1 MHIYVCIYA
10 CTVCSVY
17 RMDTHPDRCKPLL
30 VLCVPGDP
38 PVLGCLLARSVVLG
52 LLLEHT
58 LEVLYRL
65 DGLDVLPLCSR
76 DVEVDLVTVGVSN
89 DHLTM
94 LVQPDADPAEAEGR
108 AGRGKRRRIRDVGR
122 DEDDDGDDGIA
133 ARSSLRSA

>member
-1 MHIYVCIYA
+1 M
-10 CTVCSVY
+10 
-17 RMDTHPDRCKPLL
+17 
-30 VLCVPGDP
+30 DP

-58 LEVLYRL
+58 LEVLHRL

-76 DVEVDLVTVGVSN
+76 DVEVDLATLGVAN

-108 AGRGKRRRIRDVGR
+108 AGKRKNEAGEMTITTSMMVSLLGR
-122 DEDDDGDDGIA
+122 AYVVLD
-133 ARSSLRSA
+133 RSPRVRLI

>member
-1 MHIYVCIYA
+1 
-10 CTVCSVY
+10 
-17 RMDTHPDRCKPLL
+17 MDTHHDSCVPLL
-30 VLCVPGDP
+30 VRCVPPDP

-94 LVQPDADPAEAEGR
+94 LVQPDADPA
-108 AGRGKRRRIRDVGR
+108 
-122 DEDDDGDDGIA
+122 
-133 ARSSLRSA
+133 

>member
-1 MHIYVCIYA
+1 
-10 CTVCSVY
+10 
-17 RMDTHPDRCKPLL
+17 MDTHPDNCKPLL
-30 VLCVPGDP
+30 VLCVPADP

-58 LEVLYRL
+58 LEVLYRHE
-65 DGLDVLPLCSR
+65 GLEVLPLCLR
-76 DVEVDLVTVGVSN
+76 DVEVDLATLGVSG

-108 AGRGKRRRIRDVGR
+108 AGRGKRRTIRDVGR